1 MYVNEVLLTKNIY
14 TQEDWRQFILS
25 IAKQI
30 GGLSPFTL
38 AIQTKD
44 NNLRFYIVA
53 KSDITAL
60 SSTQEGFLLRAVEQ
74 VNLEVPE
81 NAQKMGFI
89 KIPNG
94 GNIIDI
100 IEQNRLKEGKNI
112 SLIRLSIH
120 RIADKMNSTM
130 TVVASKNNVPFVSRQ
145 HLALF
150 PAHFFVL
157 DITESQNYIFTTLP
171 KYLSLE
177 KTMHV
182 MDTVDNNALLSVP
195 GFPYSPRDYYLSMSS
210 YEFDKHS
217 LIVGASGSGKSKL
230 IQLYIDRLSKHGTAL
245 NQYRVIVI
253 DPHASLE
260 QDLQHISNS
269 RIINLGSESAQLFPD
284 ASADISAATEL
295 TSTLFQSLLQDQFNP
310 RLDRVLRFSV
320 YVLLTAQAMSL
331 DGLKTFL
338 TDLDT
343 RSRVLDHVQGYVPA
357 NIQQF
362 FATDF
367 NEIRTQ
373 FYNEG
378 ILPIVS
384 LIDEMQ
390 LQPSLVGEA
399 AQSLYTMVKDNFL
412 TVFSLNKVS
421 MGEKA
426 VKTVAGLLIQQI
438 FLLAQSRTIPYK
450 LILVVDEVSVVQ
462 NPALAAIL
470 AEARKFN
477 LTLIMAQQY
486 FSQVDTDI
494 QDAILSNVVNY
505 YIFRVSKDD
514 AKKLEGNIAM
524 DVPDEILVQAKRK
537 GQKDANVKVDLLTD
551 QSARECIVRVSANG
565 QLLPA
570 MQARTVTVQSS
581 AFGPENTAVS
591 VQLQKLP
598 PKLDMNNLQATAP
611 EYKSIDANPSPSIL
625 SSTSTEQAP
634 IASPVLENTALS
646 APQPVFDSRPPLISN
661 GVEVVSESNNLSNVG
676 PQLQHLEQFSSAAA
690 SNPARHQASSPK
702 ELDPFDEAPKYIN
715 FQQILADQS
724 SSRDFSRKELIN
736 E

>member
-1 MYVNEVLLTKNIY
+1 MYVNEVLLTKDVY
-14 TQEDWRQFILS
+14 TQEDWRQFVLS

-38 AIQTKD
+38 VVQTKD
-44 NNLRFYIVA
+44 NNLRFFIVA
-53 KSDITAL
+53 KSDISGL
-60 SSTQEGFLLRAVEQ
+60 SSTQEGFLLRAAGQ
-74 VNLEVPE
+74 VNIEVPE
-81 NAQKMGFI
+81 NAQKMGFL

-100 IEQNRLKEGKNI
+100 IEQNHLKEGKDI
-112 SLIRLSIH
+112 TLIRLSIH
-120 RIADKMNSTM
+120 RIADKLNSTM
-130 TVVASKNNVPFVSRQ
+130 TVVAQKNNVPFVSKQ

-150 PAHFFVL
+150 PAHFF
-157 DITESQNYIFTTLP
+157 IINISESQNYIFTTLP

-230 IQLYIDRLSKHGTAL
+230 IQLYIDRLSKHGTAQ

-260 QDLQHISNS
+260 QDLQHITNS

-343 RSRVLDHVQGYVPA
+343 RSRVLDHVKGYVPP

-384 LIDEMQ
+384 LVDEMQ

-438 FLLAQSRTIPYK
+438 FLLAQSRIMPYK

-486 FSQVDTDI
+486 FSQVDIDI

-570 MQARTVTVQSS
+570 MQAKTVTVQSS
-581 AFGPENTAVS
+581 SFGPENISVS
-591 VQLQKLP
+591 TQLQKLP
-598 PKLDMNNLQATAP
+598 PKLDMNNLQESAP
-611 EYKSIDANPSPSIL
+611 VFKSLDAAASPSIL
-625 SSTSTEQAP
+625 QSPSAAPMHGGTSMNQPIDDDVAPALEKPVELGSTPPDAQSATVPSLMNIEQFTLNA
-634 IASPVLENTALS
+634 ANS
-646 APQPVFDSRPPLISN
+646 DS
-661 GVEVVSESNNLSNVG
+661 SESDM
-676 PQLQHLEQFSSAAA
+676 
-690 SNPARHQASSPK
+690 PK
-702 ELDPFDEAPKYIN
+702 ELDPFDEAPKFIN

-724 SSRDFSRKELIN
+724 SSRDFSRKELTN